1 MRLQPEQ
8 GLERG
13 QSWREGQQ
21 RAQQLA
27 RLGAAVDGCLQLL
40 LGRVGGLVLLLLLP
54 QRSPPPAPLV
64 VLGELLPAAL
74 SLAIKGL

>member
-40 LGRVGGLVLLLLLP
+40 LGRVGGLVLLLLP
-54 QRSPPPAPLV
+54 QCSPPPAPLV

-74 SLAIKGL
+74 SLAIKSL